1 MRKKIIAIFAGVLI
15 IGAIAFTQIPALRA
29 KADTINN
36 GYGFNMMGSNFN
48 YSAMYN
54 YMKGLTAKD
63 VQNMM
68 GGNIDEKDA
77 QNMLNAC
84 TNSLKNEINGQ
95 QK

>member
-1 MRKKIIAIFAGVLI
+1 MKKKVLAIIAGVLL
-15 IGAIAFTQIPALRA
+15 IGAIVFTQIPALRA
-29 KADTINN
+29 KADTSNN
-36 GYGFNMMGSNFN
+36 GYGYGMMSTNLN
-48 YSAMYN
+48 YKAMYN

-68 GGNIDEKDA
+68 GGKIDEKDA

-84 TNSLKNEINGQ
+84 TNSLKNTTNGS